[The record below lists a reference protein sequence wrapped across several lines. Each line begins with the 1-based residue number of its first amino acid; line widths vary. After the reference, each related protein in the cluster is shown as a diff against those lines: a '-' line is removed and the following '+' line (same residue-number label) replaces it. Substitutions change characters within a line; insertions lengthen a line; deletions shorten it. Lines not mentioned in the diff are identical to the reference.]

1 MFWLKDEIKNI
12 NKFYKMAKRKIR
24 NKNNK
29 DQIEKYNVIN
39 LNWRMKLK
47 NNKTFT
53 KRSKR
58 EIKNTKNEDQIG
70 EYIIL

>member
-1 MFWLKDEIKNI
+1 
-12 NKFYKMAKRKIR
+12 
-24 NKNNK
+24 
-29 DQIEKYNVIN
+29 
-39 LNWRMKLK
+39 MKLK

>member
-1 MFWLKDEIKNI
+1 
-12 NKFYKMAKRKIR
+12 
-24 NKNNK
+24 
-29 DQIEKYNVIN
+29 

>member
-1 MFWLKDEIKNI
+1 
-12 NKFYKMAKRKIR
+12 MAKRKIR

>member
-1 MFWLKDEIKNI
+1 MFWLNDEIKKI
-12 NKFYKMAKRKIR
+12 NKFYKMTKRKIR
-24 NKNNK
+24 NQNNK

-58 EIKNTKNEDQIG
+58 EIKNTKNEDQIR